1 MTYLDYCPMN
11 FYFVVVAP
19 CDKKRLLLMKVDAP
33 DRPIVL
39 VEFVPRLLGPSVKI
53 GKDSGGCVL

>member
-1 MTYLDYCPMN
+1 MD

-39 VEFVPRLLGPSVKI
+39 VEFVDHRAHTVVP
-53 GKDSGGCVL
+53 

>member
-1 MTYLDYCPMN
+1 MN
-11 FYFVVVAP
+11 LYFVVVAP

-39 VEFVPRLLGPSVKI
+39 VELVDHGAHTVVP
-53 GKDSGGCVL
+53 